1 MTWSAELAAV
11 VLAAFIVSAVL
22 FAWRKNKAKDRAG
35 DEKKN
40 IPGKAGRGKSGKGGA
55 PRSKLRKTVSDS
67 IPFSQFWE
75 DGTFQTDI
83 PNSSESI
90 FSRMYRLPEVDF
102 MMSSNETQEDI
113 FSRHGKLLD
122 SFSHRVRFQFL
133 IVTRSANQKI
143 LFDSVRFEPQ
153 RDGLNRFRTELDEY
167 ALNAMAQGHN
177 LTQDKFLVISCRSRD
192 LVYAMGEL
200 DNAEKAAKKAV
211 DSLSHAPFEREPY
224 SSRLEVLFS
233 IYRYGSDD
241 VFENSFDVDRNP
253 YFDLSKVY
261 MSGHTA
267 KEHIAPDS
275 FHFLRD
281 HFEVGDLYGRS
292 MLLNALP
299 SEMDTDFIADLS
311 SVETPMVL
319 SMNFEPVEMGR
330 AMKMIRE
337 QMVRIDGDISEKE
350 QNARKGGYTSIPL
363 RLEMAQQNT
372 RQLMEDVV
380 EYNQKIYFITLTITL
395 FSTTMEEL
403 NKKTEEVK
411 GIGKAA
417 LCNIRAMNGLQ
428 EIGFDSSLPF
438 SNNSVPLDIMCTTN
452 SASVFIPYT
461 SQELHQKNGVLF
473 GVNAVTRNAVF
484 CNRRNNENFNGLII
498 GKSGSGK
505 STLTKTNLECEF
517 FRWPDAQFYIIDPK
531 DEYRE
536 IVQTLH
542 GQVIDLQPGSS
553 TYINPLDMDIR
564 YHGAGQDPIAM
575 KSDYLS
581 QILEVIVGSGR
592 ELPPNAK
599 GVMGRCTKNI
609 YRGYLN
615 EIDRRRQDGEEITC
629 DPATAPILNDL
640 KADLER
646 QPEPIAHELAECME
660 AYTTG
665 AWSMFSHRTNI
676 ELNSRIVSYNTRQ
689 LGTGM
694 KSLGLLVCLNDVL
707 NRMVENYSKGIWTYL
722 YIDELHM
729 ILESETAAKML
740 ATIYKIVR
748 QYLGVPTGILQNTEN
763 LLKSQAARD
772 ILNNSD
778 MVVMMNLKKIDR
790 ENIKNLYNLSDT
802 QIEHITDTD
811 PGYGLLYS
819 GKKIVPFVFVLEPGT
834 ELYRLN
840 TTSRAKD
847 EASST
852 LGEFRV

>member
-1 MTWSAELAAV
+1 M
-11 VLAAFIVSAVL
+11 
-22 FAWRKNKAKDRAG
+22 KKDRTNT
-35 DEKKN
+35 KKTY
-40 IPGKAGRGKSGKGGA
+40 KKKGA
-55 PRSKLRKTVSDS
+55 PWAKSKRARDSRDIPKSKLKKTVSDS

-75 DGTFQTDI
+75 DGTFETDI
-83 PNSSESI
+83 PNSSEHVY
-90 FSRMYRLPEVDF
+90 SRMYRIPEVDF
-102 MMSSNETQEDI
+102 MMSSDETQEDI
-113 FSRHGKLLD
+113 FTKHGKLLD
-122 SFSHRVRFQFL
+122 CFSHRIRFQFL
-133 IVTRSANQKI
+133 IVTRSANQKV

-153 RDGLNRFRTELDEY
+153 RDGLNRFRTELNEY
-167 ALNAMAQGHN
+167 ALSAMAQGHN
-177 LTQDKFLVISCRSRD
+177 LTQDKLLVISCRSKD
-192 LVYAMGEL
+192 ISYAMGEL
-200 DNAEKAAKKAV
+200 DNAEKAARKAV
-211 DSLSHAPFEREPY
+211 TALSHTSFEREPY

-241 VFENSFDVDRNP
+241 VFENAYDEERHP
-253 YFDLSKVY
+253 YFDLAKVY
-261 MSGHTA
+261 MSGQTA
-267 KEHIAPDS
+267 KEHIAPDG
-275 FHFLRD
+275 FHYLRD
-281 HFEVGDLYGRS
+281 HFEVGELYGRA

-299 SEMDTDFIADLS
+299 SEMDTNFIADLS

-319 SMNFEPVEMGR
+319 SLNYEPVEMGR

-380 EYNQKIYFITLTITL
+380 EYNQKIYFITMTVTL
-395 FSTTMEEL
+395 FATSMEEL
-403 NKKTEEVK
+403 DKKTEEIK
-411 GIGKAA
+411 GIGRRN
-417 LCNIRAMNGLQ
+417 LCNIRAMSGLQ
-428 EIGFDSSLPF
+428 EIGFESSLPF
-438 SNNSVPLDIMCTTN
+438 AYNTVPLDIMCTTN
-452 SASVFIPYT
+452 SASVLIPYT

-473 GVNAVTRNAVF
+473 GTNNVTKNAVF

-498 GKSGSGK
+498 GKTGSGK

-599 GVMGRCTKNI
+599 GVIGRCTKNI